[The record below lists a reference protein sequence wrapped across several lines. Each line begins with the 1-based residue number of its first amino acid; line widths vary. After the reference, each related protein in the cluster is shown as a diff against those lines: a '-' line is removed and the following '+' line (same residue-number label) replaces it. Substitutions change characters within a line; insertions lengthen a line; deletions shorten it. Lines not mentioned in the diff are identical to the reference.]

1 MNNLTHRGDPN
12 RDRNGLF
19 SRPSPSNSI
28 YQSTSPYSSYK
39 SIESLES
46 QNDHEFEG
54 LSAKISIN
62 IGTEVKESSN
72 LISKMNDS
80 FSEAT
85 GLLSGTFKK
94 MNKMS
99 ERQTGR
105 WWYWMLFLIIVFWV
119 FVLTWLWR
127 H

>member
-1 MNNLTHRGDPN
+1 
-12 RDRNGLF
+12 
-19 SRPSPSNSI
+19 
-28 YQSTSPYSSYK
+28 K

-46 QNDHEFEG
+46 QNDHDFEG
-54 LSAKISIN
+54 LSAKVKLLKEISIN
-62 IGTEVKESSN
+62 IGTEVKDSSK
-72 LISKMNDS
+72 LMSKMNDS
-80 FSEAT
+80 FFEAT

-119 FVLTWLWR
+119 FVLTWL
-127 H
+127 